1 MTGPTDTQIHSFLA
15 HHGRELP
22 LVHWPRVMGWGVAIA
37 ISAAAWV
44 AILEIVG

>member
-1 MTGPTDTQIHSFLA
+1 MDDTIHSFLA
-15 HHGRELP
+15 HHSRELL

-37 ISAAAWV
+37 ISAAAWF